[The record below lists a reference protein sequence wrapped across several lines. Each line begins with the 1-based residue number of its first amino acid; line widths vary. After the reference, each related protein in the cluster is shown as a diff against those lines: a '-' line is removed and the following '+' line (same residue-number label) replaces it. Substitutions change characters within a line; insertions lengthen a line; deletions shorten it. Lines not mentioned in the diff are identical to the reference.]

1 MRKEVKI
8 SLLAL
13 LVVLTSLAVFS
24 TVAYMVPMKTWNQIQ
39 NSKPEPLRREF
50 SQFLP
55 RRPNPLPSLSSIP
68 WAFLKNA
75 TPTTYT
81 GNIMNVSD
89 NILVLNAAAESVNI
103 IMANK
108 WMVDGKVLILHD
120 LFVKGTLSVGQSV
133 TISALVYSMNHIY
146 IAFGYEITIG
156 TTSIPA
162 VLPFNVR

>member
-1 MRKEVKI
+1 
-8 SLLAL
+8 
-13 LVVLTSLAVFS
+13 
-24 TVAYMVPMKTWNQIQ
+24 
-39 NSKPEPLRREF
+39 
-50 SQFLP
+50 
-55 RRPNPLPSLSSIP
+55 
-68 WAFLKNA
+68 
-75 TPTTYT
+75 
-81 GNIMNVSD
+81 MNVSD

-108 WMVDGKVLILHD
+108 WMVDGKVLTLHD